1 MIAPKMLREDDYRWP
16 GFDAMSCSLHAVLT
30 AFVIVML
37 GVGTAVAGTPAQDA
51 DAALDRA
58 LRSLVAMPGG
68 PPGVIAVVQ
77 RHGQVRAHAA
87 GYGEVETK
95 RRPRATDHMRIASI
109 AKAFSGASAL
119 ALVQKGLLS
128 LDDTIAERLPS
139 LPSAWGSVTVR
150 QLLNHTSGV
159 PDFIKKKAFQ
169 ETVGSSLTVAP
180 APEKLLDFIVNDPLA
195 FPPGAKYEYSNS
207 ENIIV
212 GLIVQAVTKKPYADA
227 LRDLVYA
234 PLELAHTSLPT
245 GPALPMP
252 YIHGYDR
259 EGTSAPEDISESFAS
274 GWAWASGG
282 IVSTPL
288 DLNRFI
294 RGYVG
299 GRLFGTEVRKQQREF
314 IPGGAS
320 EPPGPG
326 VNGGGLALFRYK
338 TRCGT
343 MYGHSG
349 NTVGFTQ
356 YAAANSDGSR
366 SMTISINLQRTH
378 ENEGQAAAVF
388 TAFRK
393 AALLA
398 VCAALAG

>member
-1 MIAPKMLREDDYRWP
+1 MTAPK
-16 GFDAMSCSLHAVLT
+16 T
-30 AFVIVML
+30 AARTL
-37 GVGTAVAGTPAQDA
+37 QDA
-51 DAALDRA
+51 DTALDRA

-68 PPGVIAVVQ
+68 PPGVIAVTQ
-77 RHGQVRAHAA
+77 RGGQARVHAA
-87 GYGEVETK
+87 GYGELETK
-95 RRPRATDHMRIASI
+95 RRPLATDHMRIASV
-109 AKAFSGASAL
+109 AKAFSGACAL

-128 LDDTIAERLPS
+128 LDDTLAERLPS

-159 PDFIKKKAFQ
+159 PDFIKKTAFKK
-169 ETVGSSLTVAP
+169 TVSSSPTVAP
-180 APEKLLDFIVNDPLA
+180 PPEKLLDFIAKDRLV

-207 ENIIV
+207 DNIIV

-227 LRDLVYA
+227 LRELVYT
-234 PLELAHTSLPT
+234 PLELAQTILPI
-245 GPALPMP
+245 GPELPAP
-252 YIHGYDR
+252 FIHGYGR
-259 EGTSAPEDISESFAS
+259 EGSSAPEDISESFAS
-274 GWAWASGG
+274 GWAWASVG
-282 IVSTPL
+282 IISTPH

-299 GRLFGTEVRKQQREF
+299 GKLFGTEVEKQQRAF
-314 IPGGAS
+314 IPGSGS

-326 VNGGGLALFRYK
+326 VNAAGLALYRYK

-349 NTVGFTQ
+349 NTFGFTQ
-356 YAAANSDGSR
+356 YAAASSDGSR

-378 ENEGQAAAVF
+378 ENEGQAGAVF
-388 TAFRK
+388 KAFRK

>member
-1 MIAPKMLREDDYRWP
+1 M
-16 GFDAMSCSLHAVLT
+16 
-30 AFVIVML
+30 
-37 GVGTAVAGTPAQDA
+37 
-51 DAALDRA
+51 
-58 LRSLVAMPGG
+58 
-68 PPGVIAVVQ
+68 
-77 RHGQVRAHAA
+77 
-87 GYGEVETK
+87 
-95 RRPRATDHMRIASI
+95 
-109 AKAFSGASAL
+109 
-119 ALVQKGLLS
+119 
-128 LDDTIAERLPS
+128 
-139 LPSAWGSVTVR
+139 
-150 QLLNHTSGV
+150 
-159 PDFIKKKAFQ
+159 
-169 ETVGSSLTVAP
+169 
-180 APEKLLDFIVNDPLA
+180 LDFIADAPLA
-195 FPPGAKYEYSNS
+195 FPPEAKYEYSNS
-207 ENIIV
+207 ENVIV

-227 LRDLVYA
+227 LRDLVYG
-234 PLELAHTSLPT
+234 PLELAQTSLPT
-245 GPALPMP
+245 GPELPTP
-252 YIHGYDR
+252 FIHGYGR
-259 EGTSAPEDISESFAS
+259 ECTSAPEDISEGFAS

-326 VNGGGLALFRYK
+326 VNAAGLALYRYK

-349 NTVGFTQ
+349 NTIGFTQ
-356 YAAANSDGSR
+356 YAAASSDGSR

-378 ENEGQAAAVF
+378 QNEGQAGAVF
-388 TAFRK
+388 TAFRT